1 MNNNDLLIEL
11 KRALDLNHEEMLE
24 IFALSDLTM
33 TEDHLN
39 LYLKFSKAYQQSHE
53 TEAVGHCDFN
63 TLESFLNGFII
74 FKRGPKEN
82 DGQVIKT
89 MNARNANN
97 LVLKKIKIALEMS
110 SEDVLEAINL
120 SRDKMT
126 KGELTTYFRKED
138 HKHYKKCNDKLLGAF
153 LEGLKIK

>member
-1 MNNNDLLIEL
+1 M
-11 KRALDLNHEEMLE
+11 
-24 IFALSDLTM
+24 
-33 TEDHLN
+33 
-39 LYLKFSKAYQQSHE
+39 
-53 TEAVGHCDFN
+53 GHCDFD
-63 TLESFLNGFII
+63 TIESFLNGLII
-74 FKRGPKEN
+74 FKRGPK
-82 DGQVIKT
+82 DDAKTVIKI
-89 MNARNANN
+89 MNSRNANN

-153 LEGLKIK
+153 LAGFQIKKINNKKSLYHFEGISF